1 MHWAATNIS
10 ASKQEHT
17 TTRYFIK
24 VFHGGRANFSF
35 SMSDSRV
42 RKDND
47 VREAWRHTAILHD
60 FVRYLFKGPVLII

>member
-1 MHWAATNIS
+1 MKSVSNRTRQVFVHWAAANIP

-35 SMSDSRV
+35 SMSDLRV

-47 VREAWRHTAILHD
+47 VRGSLEAYGNTA
-60 FVRYLFKGPVLII
+60 